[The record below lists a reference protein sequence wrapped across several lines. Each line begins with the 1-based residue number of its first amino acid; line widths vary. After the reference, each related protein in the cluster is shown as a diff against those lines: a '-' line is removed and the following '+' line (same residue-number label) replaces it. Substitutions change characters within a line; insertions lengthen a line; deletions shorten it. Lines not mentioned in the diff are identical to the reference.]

1 MRQEQAKRKMVE
13 ILCRIKIQDSIIKKH
28 KESGKKEAD
37 RDILDNNSWKQQ
49 LVFVRQS
56 VTNTSIHCHAWQR
69 KAPNIV
75 L

>member
-1 MRQEQAKRKMVE
+1 MRQEQAKRKRVE
-13 ILCRIKIQDSIIKKH
+13 ILCRIKIQDSIIKNT
-28 KESGKKEAD
+28 KKVEKKRLTD
-37 RDILDNNSWKQQ
+37 VLDNDSWKQQ

>member
-1 MRQEQAKRKMVE
+1 MRQEQAKRKRVE
-13 ILCRIKIQDSIIKKH
+13 ILCRIKIQDSIIKNT
-28 KESGKKEAD
+28 KKVEKKRLTD
-37 RDILDNNSWKQQ
+37 VLDNNSWKQQ